1 MIPLYIQRERTWR
14 RMDEQV
20 TRHRVVARVIVRNGA
35 GELLLCR
42 SRDGSAWVLP
52 GGTLDPGEDLR
63 TAAAREAAEEAGVAV
78 RVGPL
83 AYVQE
88 FRSARRSEHVIEI
101 AFRAEAEADRP
112 GGAAAAGRTVEP
124 AGPADRPWRGWR
136 IQDPDGPVR
145 ECRWFRLEEVA
156 ALAEPVYP
164 EQLRGE
170 LWEGGGAVHLGIID
184 LG

>member
-1 MIPLYIQRERTWR
+1 MG
-14 RMDEQV
+14 EQV
-20 TRHRVVARVIVRNGA
+20 TGIRVVARVMVFNAG

-63 TAAAREAAEEAGVAV
+63 TAAVREAAEEAGVAAE
-78 RVGPL
+78 VGPL

-88 FRSARRSEHVIEI
+88 FRSARRSEHVVEI
-101 AFRAEAEADRP
+101 VFRAAAP
-112 GGAAAAGRTVEP
+112 TGHPSGAALAGRVAEP
-124 AGPADRPWRGWR
+124 AGPADRPWQGWR

-145 ECRWFRLEEVA
+145 ECRWFTRAEVA
-156 ALAEPVYP
+156 ALSEPVYP
-164 EQLRGE
+164 EELRDA
-170 LWEGGGAVHLGIID
+170 LWEDGGAVHLGLIH